1 MTVSPGG
8 PQGAKGLTP
17 EVADGGNP
25 EAIAK
30 ETGGVAIEV
39 LPPTLFQLPN
49 LDPSHSTSKP
59 VIAASQDPDNSAV
72 ATFDPTQ
79 RHEASKPAEPIF
91 PSAPT
96 AGTVK
101 TENVD
106 DPAFAARD
114 QEPIA
119 EQFAVSAVPVPDAIE
134 TTRESRLADLPTSS
148 KDEDSRRSPMP
159 PARLPIEV
167 PAGRAW
173 SESIGSQGIVIAL
186 LVIVVAAAL
195 MSRSGVDDESTK
207 SALAEHSDLLEFDRG
222 DSIVIPETGMPE
234 TGMPETGDPN
244 AALPEYGMP
253 GVSLA
258 QETDRESWATNS
270 FSDQVSGND
279 VAGVSDVTEMPKV
292 ALEPP
297 TIENS
302 LAKAEVATSTE
313 DVRENQF
320 FAASSQ
326 LEAQAVSD
334 RSEPEF
340 APGVNRGVDSAV
352 LHRRSSTPAEMKN
365 LLQYLPPVPE
375 SVTQAPA
382 VGIGAQ
388 AEPSYAK

>member
-1 MTVSPGG
+1 
-8 PQGAKGLTP
+8 
-17 EVADGGNP
+17 
-25 EAIAK
+25 
-30 ETGGVAIEV
+30 
-39 LPPTLFQLPN
+39 
-49 LDPSHSTSKP
+49 
-59 VIAASQDPDNSAV
+59 
-72 ATFDPTQ
+72 
-79 RHEASKPAEPIF
+79 
-91 PSAPT
+91 
-96 AGTVK
+96 
-101 TENVD
+101 
-106 DPAFAARD
+106 
-114 QEPIA
+114 
-119 EQFAVSAVPVPDAIE
+119 
-134 TTRESRLADLPTSS
+134 
-148 KDEDSRRSPMP
+148 MP

-388 AEPSYAK
+388 TEPSYAK

>member
-8 PQGAKGLTP
+8 PQDVKGLTP

-30 ETGGVAIEV
+30 EAGCVAKEV

-59 VIAASQDPDNSAV
+59 VIAASQDSDNSV
-72 ATFDPTQ
+72 AATLDPTH
-79 RHEASKPAEPIF
+79 RHVASKPAEPIF

-101 TENVD
+101 TEEDVD
-106 DPAFAARD
+106 DPAFAVSN

-119 EQFAVSAVPVPDAIE
+119 ERVAVSAVPVPDAIE
-134 TTRESRLADLPTSS
+134 TTRESRLADFPTSS
-148 KDEDSRRSPMP
+148 KDEDSQRSPIP

-222 DSIVIPETGMPE
+222 DSIVIPETGI
-234 TGMPETGDPN
+234 PETGDPN
-244 AALPEYGMP
+244 AALPKYGMP
-253 GVSLA
+253 GVGLA

-270 FSDQVSGND
+270 FSDRVSGND
-279 VAGVSDVTEMPKV
+279 VAGVSDVTEMSKV

-297 TIENS
+297 TTEHS
-302 LAKAEVATSTE
+302 LAKAEVAASTD
-313 DVRENQF
+313 DVRDNQF
-320 FAASSQ
+320 FAGSSQ

-334 RSEPEF
+334 RSEPEL
-340 APGVNRGVDSAV
+340 APRVDRGVDSAV

-388 AEPSYAK
+388 TDPSYAK

>member
-1 MTVSPGG
+1 MIVSPGG
-8 PQGAKGLTP
+8 PQDAKGLTP

-30 ETGGVAIEV
+30 ETGCVAKEV

-59 VIAASQDPDNSAV
+59 VIPASQDSDKSV
-72 ATFDPTQ
+72 AATLDPTQ

-96 AGTVK
+96 ASTVK
-101 TENVD
+101 TEDLD
-106 DPAFAARD
+106 DPAFAVSD

-119 EQFAVSAVPVPDAIE
+119 ERLVVSAVPVPDANDTTIE
-134 TTRESRLADLPTSS
+134 SQSADFSNSS
-148 KDEDSRRSPMP
+148 KNEDSRRSPIP

-222 DSIVIPETGMPE
+222 DSIVIPG

-244 AALPEYGMP
+244 AALPKYGMP
-253 GVSLA
+253 GVGLA

-279 VAGVSDVTEMPKV
+279 VAGVSDVTEMSKV

-297 TIENS
+297 TNENS
-302 LAKAEVATSTE
+302 LAKAEVAASTD

-320 FAASSQ
+320 FAGSSQ

-334 RSEPEF
+334 RSEPEL
-340 APGVNRGVDSAV
+340 APGVDSAE

-388 AEPSYAK
+388 ADPSYAR